1 MQTAKATEAIGGQIL
16 AVQGSTTSAVGSI
29 RRITQRMHEIE
40 HYASGVAASIEQQ
53 SAATN
58 NISSNV
64 ASAAQAAQT
73 VAEVLSDVAGAAAQ
87 TNVSAEIVLDTSQ
100 SVEATVADLR
110 RQIENFLAAVAA

>member
-1 MQTAKATEAIGGQIL
+1 MQ
-16 AVQGSTTSAVGSI
+16 
-29 RRITQRMHEIE
+29 EIQ

-73 VAEVLSDVAGAAAQ
+73 VAEVLSDVAGAATQ
-87 TNVSAEIVLDTSQ
+87 TRVSAEIVLDTSQ
-100 SVEATVADLR
+100 LVEVAVADLR
-110 RQIENFLAAVAA
+110 RQIENFLAGVAA